1 MRNKVIVSFML
12 MFCLLI
18 CLAGTAA
25 ADGVYEFS
33 DTKGYWAEETIARI
47 SALGLVSGY
56 SDGTFKPRNEV
67 TLQETVVMLVN
78 TLGKKEEAGK
88 LDWENL
94 GLPPLDIGTWA
105 KGSIALGVKDGWI
118 SLTDLV
124 DMSFREPATRL
135 NVAMFIAR
143 ALNLDIDN
151 TQITFADSE
160 QIPLSYYHYVAAVIR
175 EGIMQGVPGNRFEPM
190 RAVTR
195 AEMASLMTKMLD
207 LELADPCPGRDFVA
221 ELRSTDANKVSLRT
235 VAGERTYN
243 LASDYLVYRNNMKG
257 SLFSLF
263 TGENVRVV
271 LDSDNKVIFLAYT
284 SDNIAG
290 TPPKSGHLDDEEEE
304 DEDEEEEDDDKDIY
318 REAYV
323 VNKFWDH
330 FTVRYDNGNNA
341 EVFFSTSTRFYQG
354 NRPAG
359 YGDFSRGARVELV
372 RSGSK
377 VVEVRVLDEPY
388 KVFGEVISVN
398 SDDITIEDADGYS
411 ASFDFAGRV
420 TVRDADGIR
429 LDLDDVQKGSWV
441 ELRLNDDDLVD
452 AVTLD
457 TRQGDEEGV
466 VVQIRTT
473 HTPRITIEDDRGR
486 EDTYFITDDVLVTRD
501 KKTLDLQDIEE
512 GDRVRLWLDRYDDVL
527 EIEVLGREADREYR
541 GIVTNLDLSDEIIT
555 IQRGIRT
562 MEFDLGRNV
571 QVRRDGARIYL
582 DEVLIG
588 AEVELTVVDD
598 TVIGI
603 EVIEDQNTWIEG
615 EIIRIDDYRG
625 QLTIEQSN
633 GSVFRFDF
641 ADDAYLRD
649 YDGSSIRIR
658 DLHTYEDVEIE
669 LRDGKIYRLYVL

>member
-1 MRNKVIVSFML
+1 ML

-18 CLAGTAA
+18 CWTGTVA
-25 ADGVYEFS
+25 ADGVLEFS
-33 DTKGYWAEETIARI
+33 DTKGYWAEETIVRI

-56 SDGTFKPRNEV
+56 SDRTFKPRDEV
-67 TLQETVVMLVN
+67 SLQETVVMLVN

-88 LDWENL
+88 LDWDNL
-94 GLPPLDIGTWA
+94 GLPPLDIGSWA

-124 DMSFREPATRL
+124 DMPFREPATRL

-151 TQITFADSE
+151 TQLTFTDSG

-195 AEMASLMTKMLD
+195 AEMAALMTKMLD
-207 LELADPCPGRDFVA
+207 LGLADPCPGRGFVA
-221 ELRSTDANKVSLRT
+221 ELLSSDTNKVNLKT

-243 LASDYLVYRNNMKG
+243 FSSYYLVYRNNQKG

-263 TGENVRVV
+263 AGENVRVV
-271 LDSDNKVIFLAYT
+271 LDSDHKVIFLAYT

-290 TPPKSGHLDDEEEE
+290 APPKSGHLD
-304 DEDEEEEDDDKDIY
+304 EDEEKDKKDEEKGNDEDIY
-318 REAYV
+318 RKAYV
-323 VNKFWDH
+323 VNKYWDH
-330 FTVRYDNGNNA
+330 FTVRYDNDTHA
-341 EVFFSTSTRFYQG
+341 EVFFSASTRYYQG
-354 NRPAG
+354 NRLAD
-359 YGDFSRGARVELV
+359 YKDFSRGARVELV

-411 ASFDFAGRV
+411 ANFDLADRV

-429 LDLDDVQKGSWV
+429 LDMDDVKKGDWV

-486 EDTYFITDDVLVTRD
+486 EDTYFIIDKVLVTRD
-501 KKTLDLQDIEE
+501 KKTLDLKDIEE
-512 GDRVRLWLDRYDDVL
+512 GDKVRLWLDRYDDVL

-541 GIVTNLDLSDEIIT
+541 GIVTKLDLSDDLIT
-555 IQRGIRT
+555 VQRGIRT
-562 MEFDLGRNV
+562 MEYDLGRNV
-571 QVRRDGARIYL
+571 QVRRDGASIYL
-582 DEVLIG
+582 DEVIIG
-588 AEVELTVVDD
+588 AEVELTIVDD
-598 TVIGI
+598 TVIAI

-615 EIIRIDDYRG
+615 EIIRIDDDRE